1 MEISA
6 HVCATSCRAF
16 HHAPECSCDRRIFA
30 RAGPPIFH
38 CVVDL
43 RRARRVFERLDHLL
57 GRDRLVRRAWRVRLV
72 AVGVVGSR
80 TRARSKT
87 DEMEISMAGAVRL
100 PGRYRRV
107 SLHGFDAG
115 PFDRVVVDQVDR
127 RNPQHRFDFAIV
139 VWHASRPGTLRSSL
153 AVDS

>member
-16 HHAPECSCDRRIFA
+16 HDTPEWSCDRCVFA

-57 GRDRLVRRAWRVRLV
+57 GRDRLVRRARCVRLV
-72 AVGVVGSR
+72 AVGVVGSG
-80 TRARSKT
+80 TRPGSKT
-87 DEMEISMAGAVRL
+87 DEMEISMAGAVCL
-100 PGRYRRV
+100 SGCYRRL
-107 SLHGFDAG
+107 SLHGLDAG
-115 PFDRVVVDQVDR
+115 AFDRVVVDQVVR
-127 RNPQHRFDFAIV
+127 RDPQHHFDFAIV
-139 VWHASRPGTLRSSL
+139 FRRASRAGTFCASVVVAS
-153 AVDS
+153 